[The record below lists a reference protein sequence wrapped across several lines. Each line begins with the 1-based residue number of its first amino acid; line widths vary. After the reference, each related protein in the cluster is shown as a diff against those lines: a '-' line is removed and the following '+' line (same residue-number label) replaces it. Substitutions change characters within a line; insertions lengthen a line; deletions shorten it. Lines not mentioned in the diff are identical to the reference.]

1 MNVNTSDDESP
12 LPSSFSEVESARK
25 KMRADNSSSK
35 SWRLM
40 DRKTDHEVLQEMGVS
55 LLEPDDSENIVCDP
69 NASGMA
75 PKQLKR
81 KHMDIENVN
90 PNVNSITSP
99 RIITSPRSKYSPKS
113 PRVKPCSPNAGP
125 SRLKSAEKLTPL
137 QPTDQRILETTL
149 LEDYLIDEETP
160 LAQSVSAGYLPTPA
174 AQYSGATSDSSGGKH
189 RYTPLGH
196 EDELIISRR
205 HKAEPVGTVSFNI
218 LSDEMILSVFRW
230 LPKRTLAHCMM
241 VCKRWHRV
249 ACDETL
255 WQRLDLGNKTLSKDA
270 IGRILAR
277 KPVIVRLASS
287 EIGEWHPA
295 TLPEASRI
303 HYLDL
308 SMATIDVRTLNNL
321 LQSCPSLKKLSLES
335 VQLEDS
341 SCELIGKCSNLETLN
356 LTMALGVTADGLK
369 SVLEGCKN
377 LLSLNISWCT
387 LTEAA
392 LEVLVTTAPQRLQ
405 RLNIGGARI
414 MTDDIIDRLVSR
426 CPRLLELD
434 VSDCGRLT
442 ARCALAL
449 TALQRLEHLALSRCY
464 LLPAHA
470 LTAAAA
476 GTPGAEPLL
485 SSTSTCAHVSTLHHS
500 IQSLLELDVSD
511 CGRLTARCALALTA
525 LQRLEH
531 LALSRCYLLP
541 AHALTAA
548 AAGTPGAEPLLSS
561 TSTCAHVSTLHHS
574 IQSLLELDV
583 SDCGRLTARCALAL
597 TALQRLEHLAL
608 SRCYLLP
615 AHALTKLGSMPSL
628 QYVDVWGMLHSHAL
642 TALRAALPHVQIN
655 TFMFSAIA
663 RPTVGTRRTSIWG
676 LRTRD

>member
-1 MNVNTSDDESP
+1 MNVNTSDEESP
-12 LPSSFSEVESARK
+12 SLSNNFNDCESARK
-25 KMRADNSSSK
+25 KMRTDNSSSK

-55 LLEPDDSENIVCDP
+55 LLEPDDSENISCDTS
-69 NASGMA
+69 ASGMA
-75 PKQLKR
+75 QKQLKR

-99 RIITSPRSKYSPKS
+99 RNITSPRKYSPKS
-113 PRVKPCSPNAGP
+113 PRVKPCIGSPNAGP

-137 QPTDQRILETTL
+137 QPTDQRLLETTL
-149 LEDYLIDEETP
+149 LEEYLIDEETP

-189 RYTPLGH
+189 RYTPLGL

-205 HKAEPVGTVSFNI
+205 HKAEPVGGVSFNI

-287 EIGEWHPA
+287 EIGEWHPP

-308 SMATIDVRTLNNL
+308 SMSTVDVSTLNNL

-356 LTMALGVTADGLK
+356 LTMALGVTAEGLK
-369 SVLEGCKN
+369 SVLEGCN
-377 LLSLNISWCT
+377 SLLSLNISWCS
-387 LTEAA
+387 LSEAA

-414 MTDDIIDRLVSR
+414 MTDDIIERLVCR

-434 VSDCGRLT
+434 ISDCGRLT
-442 ARCALAL
+442 ARCAV
-449 TALQRLEHLALSRCY
+449 ALS
-464 LLPAHA
+464 
-470 LTAAAA
+470 
-476 GTPGAEPLL
+476 
-485 SSTSTCAHVSTLHHS
+485 S
-500 IQSLLELDVSD
+500 
-511 CGRLTARCALALTA
+511 
-525 LQRLEH
+525 
-531 LALSRCYLLP
+531 
-541 AHALTAA
+541 
-548 AAGTPGAEPLLSS
+548 
-561 TSTCAHVSTLHHS
+561 
-574 IQSLLELDV
+574 
-583 SDCGRLTARCALAL
+583 
-597 TALQRLEHLAL
+597 LQRLEHLAL

-615 AHALTKLGSMPSL
+615 AHALTKLGSMPGL
-628 QYVDVWGMLHSHAL
+628 QYVDVWGMLHTHAL